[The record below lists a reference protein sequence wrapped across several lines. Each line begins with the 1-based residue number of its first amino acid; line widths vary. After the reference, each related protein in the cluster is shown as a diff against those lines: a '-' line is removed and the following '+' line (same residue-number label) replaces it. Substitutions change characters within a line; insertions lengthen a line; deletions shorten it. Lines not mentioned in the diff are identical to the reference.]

1 MNKSKNKTSRT
12 NKSVKIIFQDENIT
26 SFAGVSLAERLAN
39 RLRFWTDLKNV
50 LPARAGYSWSTII
63 KSVSMGLLTGSQG
76 TFAAEELRGDRALRA
91 ILGINN
97 VQEEVTTWRA
107 LEALG
112 GKEMMEILSNELIK
126 LNKKI
131 FERSNPDDLMIEGF
145 YPVFGDGTG
154 LEGSRRR
161 EGSKKIKNSEWGLLW
176 GTIFIGPL
184 LFAEKICEAGEG
196 EETAVR
202 NLFSN
207 VYEKFIK
214 TSPHRENFLVMLD
227 SLYGDNVALSVIED
241 KNVKYIVG
249 ANKLSLTYEILSSQP
264 EIAWVEL
271 GGNKKE
277 NIEKSAVCL
286 CEIQCRNWGIKRTL
300 VGYRE
305 MKCGTFI
312 YEYRG
317 VITSLESKDVEH
329 VLPGKTFMQKVL
341 HLYRLKAGMENH
353 YKSLL
358 DDLGLHYPPCQEYVR
373 NSGFYA
379 LGAIAYTLARGIELV
394 GSSKSEGNKNS
405 FFMRLWRI
413 RRKFFTVA
421 GKVISHG
428 REMILTFF
436 ISDQGF
442 QEEFRRYWDNIASC

>member
-1 MNKSKNKTSRT
+1 VNNSKNKTNRT

-39 RLRFWTDLKNV
+39 RLRLWSDFKNA

-91 ILGINN
+91 ILGLNN
-97 VQEEVTTWRA
+97 VQEEATTWRA
-107 LEALG
+107 LEDLG
-112 GKEMMEILSNELIK
+112 SSMMREILSDELIK
-126 LNKKI
+126 LNRKI
-131 FERSNPDDLMIEGF
+131 FERSNPGDLMLEGF

-161 EGSKKIKNSEWGLLW
+161 EASKKNSSGEWGLLW
-176 GTIFIGPL
+176 STIFIGPL

-202 NLFSN
+202 KLFSN

-214 TSPHRENFLVMLD
+214 TSPHRDKFLVMLD
-227 SLYGDNVALSVIED
+227 SLYGDNVALSEIED
-241 KNVKYIVG
+241 KNAKYVVG
-249 ANKLSLTYEILSSQP
+249 ANKLAIMHETLESQP

-277 NIEKSAVCL
+277 NIEKSAVCI
-286 CEIQCRNWGIKRTL
+286 CSIQCKNWTKKRIL
-300 VGYRE
+300 IGYRE
-305 MKCGTFI
+305 MKCGTFF

-317 VITSLESKDVEH
+317 VITNLEAEDVKH
-329 VLPGKTFMQKVL
+329 VPGKTFMQKVL

-358 DDLGLHYPPCQEYVR
+358 SDLGLHYPPCREYSR
-373 NSGFYA
+373 NAGFYA
-379 LGAIAYTLARGIELV
+379 LGAIAYTLARGVDLI
-394 GSSKSEGNKNS
+394 GSAKSDGDEKS

-436 ISDQGF
+436 ISDQEF
-442 QEEFRRYWDNIASC
+442 QEEFRRYWDNIACC